1 MLCVLFC
8 PFCAYIEQLLCT
20 FDMCIVCI
28 IAHLKSIGGQLKS
41 IGGLVAIEKHWLSS
55 GNV

>member
-1 MLCVLFC
+1 
-8 PFCAYIEQLLCT
+8 
-20 FDMCIVCI
+20 MCIVCI

-55 GNV
+55 GNVWGY